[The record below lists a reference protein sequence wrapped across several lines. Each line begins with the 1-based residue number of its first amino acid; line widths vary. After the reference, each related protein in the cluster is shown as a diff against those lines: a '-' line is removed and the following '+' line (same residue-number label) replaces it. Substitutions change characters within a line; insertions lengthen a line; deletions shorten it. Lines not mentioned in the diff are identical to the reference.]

1 MAPASA
7 RTISSMMSLIE
18 NTIIRKPEI
27 GIAG

>member
-7 RTISSMMSLIE
+7 FIISSIMSLME